1 MLRHKVY
8 WFLHV
13 HNELIINILP
23 LSHYFFYT
31 EQKFMFKEIKNIATV
46 HKLKV
51 RRVAVCESFI
61 KQQTSSSDESYP
73 LLHVPSEKK
82 GQFKAHTWSNNRLI
96 NDLVTKPNKNVLC
109 DSCYVHSLG
118 WYSYCWPTQ
127 VFCQHSK

>member
-51 RRVAVCESFI
+51 RGVAVCESFI
-61 KQQTSSSDESYP
+61 KQQTSSSHESYP
-73 LLHVPSEKK
+73 LLQVPK
-82 GQFKAHTWSNNRLI
+82 
-96 NDLVTKPNKNVLC
+96 
-109 DSCYVHSLG
+109 
-118 WYSYCWPTQ
+118 
-127 VFCQHSK
+127 

>member
-1 MLRHKVY
+1 MVLLMAANKSTESDYSVRQEMLRHKVY

-51 RRVAVCESFI
+51 RRVAVCERFI
-61 KQQTSSSDESYP
+61 KQQTSSSHESYP
-73 LLHVPSEKK
+73 LLHV
-82 GQFKAHTWSNNRLI
+82 
-96 NDLVTKPNKNVLC
+96 TK
-109 DSCYVHSLG
+109 
-118 WYSYCWPTQ
+118 
-127 VFCQHSK
+127 